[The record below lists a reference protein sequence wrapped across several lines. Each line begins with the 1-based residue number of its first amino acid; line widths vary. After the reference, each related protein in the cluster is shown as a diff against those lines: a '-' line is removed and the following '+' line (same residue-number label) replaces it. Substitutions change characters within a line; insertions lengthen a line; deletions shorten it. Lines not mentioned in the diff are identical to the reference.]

1 MAWKAKHEQTLI
13 VDLIL
18 GGYITDVDLNI
29 DIDLIQ
35 LLIQILYYIRSRSD
49 WGIPYVPTHISL
61 LNCFP
66 LLAASEKANM
76 ASCEVPVLRV
86 DKGAQYEDGCGS
98 PEVAHKLY
106 QDAQPSSVKV
116 STKRGAASG
125 FFLPGGD
132 EIVTNAHVVKNA
144 PRVKVETSEGKSYVA
159 EIEKIDDV
167 NDLALLK
174 VKGIEKSQSRGL
186 ELGASTNLTQGA
198 EVFGLGHPDGS
209 RLPWISPGKFQAT
222 KPMPDWVV
230 NPEEGEW
237 PQWVKAANAGDP
249 NVAKMAQAYL
259 TGDRMAAV
267 IRGSHGSSGSPL
279 MDSTGKVVG
288 VMSNGFS
295 ESDNRN
301 LMLSVP
307 VEKVRQLVESPSKY
321 KFVYEYRS
329 AFQDNPTGTAVV
341 DGFLVGS
348 SLTFPKAAPAM
359 IGVLSVIDVPFQLN
373 KLGNDQYSQPNTM
386 LKIGTEVATF
396 VGGTLSL
403 MPKYRTV
410 GRVVYG
416 IGLAGLVTSDF
427 LPYEKGLTEIKDQAG
442 KIVKPLFW
450 E

>member
-1 MAWKAKHEQTLI
+1 
-13 VDLIL
+13 
-18 GGYITDVDLNI
+18 
-29 DIDLIQ
+29 
-35 LLIQILYYIRSRSD
+35 
-49 WGIPYVPTHISL
+49 
-61 LNCFP
+61 
-66 LLAASEKANM
+66 M

-98 PEVAHKLY
+98 SDVSHKLY
-106 QDAQPSSVKV
+106 QDAEKSSVTV
-116 STKRGAASG
+116 STKRGVASG
-125 FFLPGGD
+125 FFLRGGS
-132 EIVTNAHVVKNA
+132 EVVTNAHVVKNV
-144 PRVKVETSEGKSYVA
+144 PRVKIETTEGKTYVA
-159 EIEKIDDV
+159 EIEKLDDI

-174 VKGIEKSQSRGL
+174 VKGIESSQSRGL
-186 ELGASTNLTQGA
+186 ELGNSSGLAKGSD
-198 EVFGLGHPDGS
+198 VFGLGHPDGS
-209 RLPWISPGKFQAT
+209 KLPWISPGKFQAT

-230 NPEEGEW
+230 NPEAGEW
-237 PQWVKAANAGDP
+237 PQWVKAANDADSS
-249 NVAKMAQAYL
+249 VAKMAQMYL
-259 TGDRMAAV
+259 MSERMGAV

-279 MDSTGKVVG
+279 MDSSGKVVG

-295 ESDNRN
+295 ENDSRN

-307 VEKVRQLVESPSKY
+307 VEKVRQMVDSPSKY

-348 SLTFPKAAPAM
+348 SLLFPKAAPPM

-373 KLGNDQYSQPNTM
+373 KLGNDQYSQSNTA

-396 VGGTLSL
+396 VGGAMSL
-403 MPKYRTV
+403 MPKYKTV

-416 IGLAGLVTSDF
+416 IGLSGLVLSDF

-450 E
+450 EK